1 MATSHPALAP
11 FLETRDDTAPQPE
24 SAAGLLRCHELTDAL
39 DEALIQLAADSAGG
53 FAVVAV
59 GGYGRREQA
68 RHSDVDVMLLIPR
81 GGAERATPLL
91 YPLWDAGLKVGHS
104 VRTIEETSEAALNL
118 ETFTALLDSRFVA
131 GDEQLFEEYQQT
143 LSRTVRSR
151 QEWLAGELYESH
163 RGLLAR
169 EPWQLQATDLKT
181 GRGGLRHL
189 QLIHWQQRAA
199 QLGAG
204 EPASETLSTELI
216 EVRERILRTR
226 HALHALTD
234 RPTDAF
240 RNDLAPRIAE
250 WLGEETLDCA
260 RSLYQAMRLVDRRAT
275 EELTAPAPQPHPAWQ
290 FWRGSAPAS
299 ATATT
304 ATQADATASAGTSD
318 LDELRAALRRAAD
331 PEEATLLD
339 ALPPS
344 PWLER
349 LLPEWE
355 ALRARR
361 HIAPFHIHPVDTHL
375 LRAVAEAAY
384 IFRVNEDGSSTVEVA
399 EQISDRDE
407 LLLATWLHD
416 VGKGR
421 EEEHST
427 AGAVIAE
434 RFCARA
440 GLDAAS
446 TQRLTKVV
454 RHHLMLP
461 NVATRRDIAD
471 PRVIREVADAA
482 GDAAT
487 LNLLYLVAVADS
499 RATGPDVWT
508 AWKAQLMRSL
518 YRRVYALLEE
528 SGAEAL
534 DAEHAVAAA
543 QQQLAG
549 RFSAERIAEH
559 LGRLEPGYLLSTHP
573 DTIGEHL
580 ELIDEAAATPSGIAV
595 RRDHL
600 GGVDRVTIVCPDR
613 PGLLQAIA
621 GSLAAHQANVLGGVA
636 YTRGDGLALDVWHV
650 SDALGHEIDDR
661 RWERILETIPAALEG
676 DYALDERLAEVR
688 ATYPA
693 PPSQIAPTVHL
704 DNTAS
709 DSYSVL
715 EVTAQDRS
723 GLLHA
728 ITHVL
733 HELEIDIHLAK
744 VDTLGPEVFDAFYI
758 HRENGRRVEDPDEI
772 ERLEQHILA
781 ALAALEPEAG

>member
-1 MATSHPALAP
+1 MATSHPALAL
-11 FLETRDDTAPQPE
+11 FLETRDDTAPLPE
-24 SAAGLLRCHELTDAL
+24 TAVGLSRCHTLTDAL
-39 DEALIQLAADSAGG
+39 DQALTQLAAETAGG

-59 GGYGRREQA
+59 GGYGRREQV
-68 RHSDVDVMLLIPR
+68 RHSDVDVMLLVPE
-81 GGAERATPLL
+81 GGAEQATQLL

-104 VRTIEETSEAALNL
+104 VRSIDDAIEAAQNL

-131 GDEQLFEEYQQT
+131 GDRGLYAEYERALHRHVHSQ
-143 LSRTVRSR
+143 RD
-151 QEWLAGELYESH
+151 WLAAELYHSH
-163 RGLLAR
+163 SQLIAR

-189 QLIHWQQRAA
+189 QFIHWQLRAE
-199 QLGAG
+199 QLADQQ
-204 EPASETLSTELI
+204 PPTETLPNELI
-216 EVRERILRTR
+216 EARERILRTR
-226 HALHALTD
+226 HALHSLTD

-240 RNDLAPRIAE
+240 RDDLAPRIAA

-260 RSLYQAMRLVDRRAT
+260 RALYEAMRLIDRRAT
-275 EELTAPAPQPHPAWQ
+275 ERLTAPTEPAHPGWQ
-290 FWRGSAPAS
+290 FWRRKPVEVAVTTEPAP
-299 ATATT
+299 TT
-304 ATQADATASAGTSD
+304 D
-318 LDELRAALRRAAD
+318 LGALRAALRRAAD
-331 PEEATLLD
+331 PNEATALD
-339 ALPPS
+339 PLPRA

-349 LLPEWE
+349 LLPEWD
-355 ALRARR
+355 AIRARR
-361 HIAPFHIHPVDTHL
+361 HIAPFHTHPVDTHL
-375 LRAVAEAAY
+375 FRAVAEAAT
-384 IFRVNEDGSSTVEVA
+384 ISDVDEDGSATVRVA
-399 EQISDRDE
+399 EQFGDRDE

-440 GLDAAS
+440 GLDAAT
-446 TQRLTKVV
+446 TQRLTNIV
-454 RHHLMLP
+454 RHHLLLP
-461 NVATRRDIAD
+461 SVATRRDIAD
-471 PRVIREVADAA
+471 PRVIREVADAVGNA
-482 GDAAT
+482 HT
-487 LNLLYLVAVADS
+487 LHLLYLVAVADS

-518 YRRVYALLEE
+518 YTRVHALLEE
-528 SGAEAL
+528 TGSESL
-534 DAEHAVAAA
+534 DAERAIEAA
-543 QQQLAG
+543 QQHLAG
-549 RFSAERIAEH
+549 RFSRELIAEH
-559 LGRLEPGYLLSTHP
+559 LSRLEPGYLLSTHP
-573 DTIGEHL
+573 ETIGEHL
-580 ELIDEAAATPSGIAV
+580 ELAAEAAATPAGIAV
-595 RRDHL
+595 RHDHL
-600 GGVDRVTIVCPDR
+600 GGMDRVTIVCPDR

-636 YTRGDGLALDVWHV
+636 YTRGDGVAIDVWHV
-650 SDALGHEIDDR
+650 SDALGHEIDER
-661 RWERILETIPAALEG
+661 RWARILETIPAALQGTYPLE
-676 DYALDERLAEVR
+676 ERLAQVR

-693 PPSQIAPTVHL
+693 PRSQITPTVHL

-733 HELEIDIHLAK
+733 HELQIDIHLAK

-772 ERLEQHILA
+772 ERLKRHILA
-781 ALAALEPEAG
+781 ALAALEPEAE

>member
-1 MATSHPALAP
+1 MAASHPALAA
-11 FLETRDDTAPQPE
+11 FLETRDDIAPRPE
-24 SAAGLLRCHELTDAL
+24 TAAGLLRCHELTGALDDAL
-39 DEALIQLAADSAGG
+39 IELAEETDGG

-59 GGYGRREQA
+59 GGYGRREQV

-81 GGAERATPLL
+81 GGADSATRLL

-104 VRTIEETSEAALNL
+104 VRTVDEAIEAALNL
-118 ETFTALLDSRFVA
+118 ETFTALLDSRLVV
-131 GDEQLFEEYQQT
+131 GDERLYEGYEQALQRYVGSQ
-143 LSRTVRSR
+143 
-151 QEWLAGELYESH
+151 QEWLAGELFQSH
-163 RGLLAR
+163 RKLVTQ
-169 EPWQLQATDLKT
+169 EPWQLQATDLKS

-189 QLIHWQQRAA
+189 QFIHWRRRAA
-199 QLGAG
+199 QLAAG
-204 EPASETLSTELI
+204 DSSNETLPDELTEA
-216 EVRERILRTR
+216 RERILRTR
-226 HALHALTD
+226 QAVHAFSE
-234 RPTDAF
+234 RPNDVF
-240 RNDLAPRIAE
+240 RDDLAPRVAR
-250 WLGEETLDCA
+250 WLGEETMDA
-260 RSLYQAMRLVDRRAT
+260 GRALYQAMRLIDRRAT
-275 EELTAPAPQPHPAWQ
+275 DELVEPQPVRSRWQ
-290 FWRGSAPAS
+290 FWRRSDAVPAVAAPAPPDS
-299 ATATT
+299 TDST
-304 ATQADATASAGTSD
+304 DSSD
-318 LDELRAALRRAAD
+318 LDELRGALRRAAD
-331 PEEATLLD
+331 PAETTLLD
-339 ALPPS
+339 PLPPS

-355 ALRARR
+355 TLRSRR
-361 HIAPFHIHPVDTHL
+361 HIAPFHTHPVDTHL

-384 IFRVNEDGSSTVEVA
+384 IWEVDEDDSSSVEVA
-399 EQISDRDE
+399 EQLGDRDE

-440 GLDAAS
+440 GLDAAT
-446 TQRLTKVV
+446 TQRLTNVV

-461 NVATRRDIAD
+461 SVATRRDIAD

-482 GDAAT
+482 GDAQT
-487 LNLLYLVAVADS
+487 LNLLYLVAIADS

-518 YRRVYALLEE
+518 YRRVYALLEVT
-528 SGAEAL
+528 GAAEL
-534 DAEHAVAAA
+534 DAERAVEAA
-543 QQQLAG
+543 QRQLAG
-549 RFSAERIAEH
+549 RFSVERIAEH
-559 LGRLEPGYLLSTHP
+559 LERLEPGYLLSTHP

-580 ELIDEAAATPSGIAV
+580 ELIDEAAATPTGIAV

-600 GGVDRVTIVCPDR
+600 GAMDRVTIVCPDR

-650 SDALGHEIDDR
+650 ADALGHQIDDR
-661 RWERILETIPAALEG
+661 RWERILETIPAALQD
-676 DYALDERLAEVR
+676 DYPLEKRLAEVR
-688 ATYPA
+688 ANYPS

-709 DSYSVL
+709 DTYSVL

-723 GLLHA
+723 GVLHA

-744 VDTLGPEVFDAFYI
+744 VDTLGSEVFDAFYI
-758 HRENGRRVEDPDEI
+758 HRENGRRLEDPDEI
-772 ERLEQHILA
+772 ERLERRILA
-781 ALAALEPEAG
+781 ALAELEPKAD

>member
-1 MATSHPALAP
+1 MATSHPALAS
-11 FLETRDDTAPQPE
+11 FLETRDDIAPRSE
-24 SAAGLLRCHELTDAL
+24 TVAGLLRCHELTDAL
-39 DEALIQLAADSAGG
+39 DEALVELAAETDGG

-59 GGYGRREQA
+59 GGYGRREQV
-68 RHSDVDVMLLIPR
+68 RHSDVDVMLLIPG
-81 GGAERATPLL
+81 GGAESATRLL

-104 VRTIEETSEAALNL
+104 VRTIEETNEAAQNL
-118 ETFTALLDSRFVA
+118 ETFTALLDSRFVG
-131 GDEQLFEEYQQT
+131 GDEQLFEEYQRA
-143 LSRTVRSR
+143 LSRTVHSR
-151 QEWLAGELYESH
+151 QDWLAGELYESH
-163 RGLLAR
+163 RQLLAR

-189 QLIHWQQRAA
+189 QLIHWQRRAA
-199 QLGAG
+199 QLAG
-204 EPASETLSTELI
+204 CEPASETLSTELI

-234 RPTDAF
+234 RPTDTF

-260 RSLYQAMRLVDRRAT
+260 RSLYQAMRLVDHRAT
-275 EELTAPAPQPHPAWQ
+275 EELVAPKPRSSPGWQ
-290 FWRGSAPAS
+290 FWRRPAPAS
-299 ATATT
+299 APATST
-304 ATQADATASAGTSD
+304 PVDATAAAATSD

-331 PEEATLLD
+331 PDEATLLET
-339 ALPPS
+339 LPRS

-384 IFRVNEDGSSTVEVA
+384 ISRVDEDGSSTVEVA
-399 EQISDRDE
+399 EQITDQDE

-440 GLDAAS
+440 GLDAAT
-446 TQRLTKVV
+446 TQRLTSVV

-534 DAEHAVAAA
+534 DAEQAVAAA

-559 LGRLEPGYLLSTHP
+559 LERLEPGYLLSTHP
-573 DTIGEHL
+573 DAIGEHL

-595 RRDHL
+595 RRDHI

-613 PGLLQAIA
+613 PGLLQTIA

-650 SDALGHEIDDR
+650 SDALGLRIDDR

-676 DYALDERLAEVR
+676 DYPLDERLAEVR
-688 ATYPA
+688 ANYPS

-728 ITHVL
+728 ITHAL

-758 HRENGRRVEDPDEI
+758 QRENGRRVEDLDEI
-772 ERLEQHILA
+772 ERLEQHVLA